1 MVTRMS
7 PYRVKKLVFLGW
19 VSYTNQST
27 RVIKIEE
34 GAMDIGPSQSNLKP
48 TTHPVVAPSVPPAAH
63 RVNPLPSAPRKR
75 PQRKQLAVGTMVV
88 LLVLVGM
95 FWSWWL
101 FGRNA
106 IFNENTNVNPN
117 EYQAIF
123 LTNGQ
128 VYFGKL
134 ADLNHKY
141 VTITDVYYLQVQQNS
156 SLQGASSS
164 TSPNSQVS
172 LVKLGSELHGPQDEM
187 YIASNQML
195 FWENLKSGGKVVQAI
210 NRYQEQR

>member
-1 MVTRMS
+1 
-7 PYRVKKLVFLGW
+7 
-19 VSYTNQST
+19 
-27 RVIKIEE
+27 
-34 GAMDIGPSQSNLKP
+34 MDIGPNPSNQKSDAQPVGVPASASTHRAGP
-48 TTHPVVAPSVPPAAH
+48 TLATRGKRIHRRPVAI
-63 RVNPLPSAPRKR
+63 
-75 PQRKQLAVGTMVV
+75 VGALIVIV
-88 LLVLVGM
+88 LIGL

-101 FGRNA
+101 FGRNTS
-106 IFNENTNVNPN
+106 FNENTNINTN
-117 EYQAIF
+117 EYQAVF

-172 LVKLGSELHGPQDEM
+172 LVKLGNELHGPQDEM

-195 FWENLKSGGKVVQAI
+195 FWENLKSSGKVVQAI
-210 NRYQEQR
+210 NRYQDQQ